1 MKKLL
6 VLLLTLVSLGATA
19 QNPIKFR
26 AATAVG
32 GAGLERGG
40 TFEYIVYANGNGNTT
55 TRQVL
60 VDMQYDQQNFE
71 LISVNHTGT
80 GGNGGILPAGSTISM
95 SYTNYPNYTW
105 TSITSGASA
114 NNTTNGTTNYQFG
127 NYTFNGANGPNA
139 ILRTTLT
146 WSTANGMPYGN
157 YDRMIVYVFRLKAA
171 STAYT
176 FNPIKLNFVA
186 GWNASGVMEPTL
198 MEAPLSTNVL
208 MNQNFGKY
216 VTAKVDLNSNLYNLS
231 TLRLS
236 FRDTVTNQGQLFP
249 VLADG
254 TVDINQSLLTANTVY
269 DVSLMHEMD
278 KIYAIYNG
286 AITISDF
293 TTAQSE
299 FTSMGLTSGGKGIN
313 VNTGQSMYAADINRN
328 KVIDGGDLPR
338 LLGQVAGKDTLMTLP
353 AGYTAGS
360 GGWMSLPTWR
370 ASEATTLGGQVEWAV
385 ISQNTYGA
393 GISRLLIDLREFP
406 AGTTPDQI
414 KSIQLFDLYTGP
426 IEYVSVS
433 SNQWATYKIPSA
445 MTKASDGT
453 SMYAGYIRDGGN
465 NDYPLRAEFEFNTDP
480 SVSWSSLTTT
490 NWNTFTRP
498 KTIFRTGAIGTNAIL
513 DLKYLLWGDVNRS
526 HSSQVVTTSGGS
538 STIQTNAIPS
548 LQMNMAFNETT
559 GQMSMASTGPYINTD
574 FAYTSI
580 DVNLT
585 NQTVTSNTIEIPV
598 NIDTKG
604 NSVGGL
610 QLEFVYDP
618 NKIKFEEMASN
629 VPNSWFV
636 FANAK
641 NGVVK
646 FGALDQNNTNPIKGT
661 NMPFKLKFSTIGDG
675 VDILTSVKVSQT
687 MDAADNKGNQLG
699 VVLNSTTI
707 KLTGYNNF

>member
-1 MKKLL
+1 MKKFL
-6 VLLLTLVSLGATA
+6 VLLLTLVSVASYS
-19 QNPIKFR
+19 QNPIKFK
-26 AATAVG
+26 ASTAVG
-32 GAGLERGG
+32 GATLDRGG

-60 VDMQYDQQNFE
+60 VDMQYDKDNFE
-71 LISVNHTGT
+71 LVSVAHTGT
-80 GGNGGILPAGSTISM
+80 GGNGGILPGGSTINL
-95 SYTNYPNYTW
+95 SYYNYPGYTF
-105 TSITSGASA
+105 TTVSSGNNA
-114 NNTTNGTTNYQFG
+114 NNTTNGTTNYQYCQYG
-127 NYTFNGANGPNA
+127 YSATSANA

-146 WSTANGMPYGN
+146 WSTTAAMPYTS
-157 YDRMIVYVFRLKAA
+157 YDRLIVYTFKLKAT

-186 GWNASGVMEPTL
+186 GWNGAGTQEATL
-198 MEAPLSTNVL
+198 MESPLSTSVV

-231 TLRLS
+231 NLKLS
-236 FRDTVTNQGQLFP
+236 FRDTATNQGQLFS

-254 TVDINQSLLTANTVY
+254 TVDVNQGLLAANKVY

-278 KIYAIYNG
+278 KIYTIYNS

-293 TTAQSE
+293 STAQAE
-299 FTSMGLTSGGKGIN
+299 FTSMGLIATKGVN
-313 VNTGQSMYAADINRN
+313 LNTGQALFAADINRN

-353 AGYTAGS
+353 ASYTAGS
-360 GGWMSLPTWR
+360 GGWMSLPTWK
-370 ASEATTLGGQVEWAV
+370 AADATTVWGDVEWAY
-385 ISQNTYGA
+385 ISPNSYSA
-393 GISRLLIDLREFP
+393 GVSALRIDMRQFP
-406 AGTTPDQI
+406 QGTTPNQV
-414 KSIQLFDLYTGP
+414 KSIQLFDVYTGP
-426 IEYVSVS
+426 IEYMSEDATWALYKVPS
-433 SNQWATYKIPSA
+433 SF
-445 MTKASDGT
+445 TKASDGT
-453 SMYAGYIRDGGN
+453 STYAAYIRQN
-465 NDYPLRAEFEFNTDP
+465 TTDYSFRANFEFNT
-480 SVSWSSLTTT
+480 SVNNSWGAITTT
-490 NWNTFTRP
+490 NWSDITKPRALF
-498 KTIFRTGAIGTNAIL
+498 KTGTLGANAIL

-526 HSSQVVTTSGGS
+526 HSSQVVTTAGGS

-559 GQMSMASTGPYINTD
+559 SKMSMASTGPYINTD

-580 DVNLT
+580 DVNLA

-610 QLEFVYDP
+610 QLEFAYDP
-618 NKIKFEEMASN
+618 TKIKFEEMISN
-629 VPNSWFV
+629 VPNSWFI

-646 FGALDQNNTNPIKGT
+646 FGALDQNNSNPIKGI

-675 VDILTSVKVSQT
+675 VNVLTSLKVSQT

-699 VVLNSTTI
+699 VVLNMTNI

>member
-26 AATAVG
+26 ALPSVG
-32 GAGLERGG
+32 GATLDRGN
-40 TFEYIVYANGNGNTT
+40 TFEYVVQANGNGNTT

-60 VDMQYDQQNFE
+60 VDMQYDQVNFE
-71 LISVNHTGT
+71 LVSVVCTGT
-80 GGNGGILPAGSTISM
+80 GGNGGVLPGGATFQLSH
-95 SYTNYPNYTW
+95 TNYPNYTW
-105 TSITSGASA
+105 NAVTSGNSA
-114 NNTTNGTTNYQFG
+114 NNTTNGTTNYQYAS
-127 NYTFNGANGPNA
+127 YTFNGAGGPNA

-146 WSTANGMPYGN
+146 WSSGNGMPYTG
-157 YDRMIVYVFRLKAA
+157 YDRLIVYTFRLKAT

-186 GWNASGVMEPTL
+186 GWNGSGVQEATL
-198 MEAPLSTNVL
+198 MESPLSTSVL
-208 MNQNFGKY
+208 MNQNFGKF
-216 VTAKVDLNSNLYNLS
+216 VSAKVDLNSNLYNLS
-231 TLRLS
+231 SLKVS
-236 FRDTVTNQGQLFP
+236 FKDTVTNQGQLFS

-254 TVDINQSLLTANTVY
+254 TVDINQSLLAANTVY

-278 KIYAIYNG
+278 KIYNIYNG

-293 TTAQSE
+293 STAQAE
-299 FTSMGLTSGGKGIN
+299 FTSMGLTPTKGAN
-313 VNTGQSMYAADINRN
+313 LNTGQALYAADINKN

-353 AGYTAGS
+353 TGYTAGS

-370 ASEATTLGGQVEWAV
+370 AADGTTTWGQTEFAY
-385 ISQNTYGA
+385 ISPNSYSTGVSA
-393 GISRLLIDLREFP
+393 LRIDMREFP
-406 AGTTPDQI
+406 AGTTPNQVR
-414 KSIQLFDLYTGP
+414 SIQLFDVYTGP
-426 IEYVSVS
+426 VEYISEDAAWAVYKVPS
-433 SNQWATYKIPSA
+433 SF
-445 MTKASDGT
+445 TKATDGT
-453 SMYAGYIRDGGN
+453 STYAAYIRQN
-465 NDYPLRAEFEFNTDP
+465 TTDYNFRAEFEFNT
-480 SVSWSSLTTT
+480 SVNNSWGAITTS
-490 NWNTFTRP
+490 NWNNITYPRTYF
-498 KTIFRTGAIGTNAIL
+498 KTGTIGANAVL

-526 HSSQVVTTSGGS
+526 HSSQVVTTAGGS

-559 GQMSMASTGPYINTD
+559 SKMSMASTGPYINTD

-580 DVNLT
+580 EINLA
-585 NQTVTSNTIEIPV
+585 NQTVTGNTIEIPV

-610 QLEFVYDP
+610 QLEFAYDP
-618 NKIKFEEMASN
+618 AKIKFEEMISN

-646 FGALDQNNTNPIKGT
+646 FGALDQNNTTPIRGT
-661 NMPFKLKFSTIGDG
+661 NIPFKLKFSTIGDG
-675 VDILTSVKVSQT
+675 VDVLTSLKVSQT

-699 VVLNSTTI
+699 VVLNMINI

>member
-6 VLLLTLVSLGATA
+6 VLLLTLVSFGATA

-26 AATAVG
+26 ALSSVG
-32 GAGLERGG
+32 GATLDRGG
-40 TFEYIVYANGNGNTT
+40 TFEYIVQANGNGNTT
-55 TRQVL
+55 TRQIL
-60 VDMQYDQQNFE
+60 VDMQYDQVNFE
-71 LISVNHTGT
+71 LVSVNHTGT
-80 GGNGGILPAGSTISM
+80 GGNGGVLPAGSTINLSH
-95 SYTNYPNYTW
+95 TNYPNYTW
-105 TSITSGASA
+105 NAVTSGASA
-114 NNTTNGTTNYQFG
+114 NNTTNGNTNYQYAS
-127 NYTFNGANGPNA
+127 YTFNGTGGANA

-146 WSTANGMPYGN
+146 WSTTAAMPYTA
-157 YDRMIVYVFRLKAA
+157 YDRLIVYVFRLKAN

-186 GWNASGVMEPTL
+186 GWNAAGASDITL
-198 MEAPLSTNVL
+198 MESPLSTSVL
-208 MNQNFGKY
+208 MNQNFGKF
-216 VTAKVDLNSNLYNLS
+216 VSAKVDLNSNLYNLS
-231 TLRLS
+231 SLKVS
-236 FRDTVTNQGQLFP
+236 FRDTATNQGQLFS

-254 TVDINQSLLTANTVY
+254 TVDVNQGLLAANKVY
-269 DVSLMHEMD
+269 EVSLMHEMD
-278 KIYAIYNG
+278 KIYNIYNG

-293 TTAQSE
+293 STAQAE
-299 FTSMGLTSGGKGIN
+299 FTSMGLTPTKGVN
-313 VNTGQSMYAADINRN
+313 LNTGQALYAADINKN

-370 ASEATTLGGQVEWAV
+370 AADGTTTWGQVEWAY
-385 ISQNTYGA
+385 ISPNSYSTGVSA
-393 GISRLLIDLREFP
+393 LRIDMREFP
-406 AGTTPDQI
+406 AGTTPNQVR
-414 KSIQLFDLYTGP
+414 SIQLFDVYTGP
-426 IEYVSVS
+426 VEYISEDAAWALYKVPS
-433 SNQWATYKIPSA
+433 SFAKAT
-445 MTKASDGT
+445 DGT
-453 SMYAGYIRDGGN
+453 STYAAYIRQN
-465 NDYPLRAEFEFNTDP
+465 QTDYNFRAEFEFNT
-480 SVSWSSLTTT
+480 SVNNSWGAITTT
-490 NWNTFTRP
+490 NWGNITYPRTY
-498 KTIFRTGAIGTNAIL
+498 FRTGILGANAVL

-526 HSSQVVTTSGGS
+526 HSSQVVTTAGGS

-548 LQMNMAFNETT
+548 LQMNIAFNEVT
-559 GQMSMASTGPYINTD
+559 QRMSMASTGPFINTD

-585 NQTVTSNTIEIPV
+585 NQTITSNTIEIPI

-610 QLEFVYDP
+610 QLEFAYDP
-618 NKIKFEEMASN
+618 NKIKFEEMVSN

>member
-1 MKKLL
+1 MKKFL
-6 VLLLTLVSLGATA
+6 VLLLTLVSLVSYS

-26 AATAVG
+26 ALSSVG
-32 GAGLERGG
+32 GATLDRGS
-40 TFEYIVYANGNGNTT
+40 TFEYIVQANGNGNTS

-60 VDMQYDQQNFE
+60 VDMQYDKDNFE
-71 LISVNHTGT
+71 LVSVAHTGT
-80 GGNGGILPAGSTISM
+80 GGNGGILPGGSAINL
-95 SYTNYPNYTW
+95 SYYNYPGYTF
-105 TSITSGASA
+105 TTVSSGNS
-114 NNTTNGTTNYQFG
+114 NNTTTNGTTNYQYAQYSY
-127 NYTFNGANGPNA
+127 NATSANA

-146 WSTANGMPYGN
+146 WSTSNGMPYTA
-157 YDRMIVYVFRLKAA
+157 YDRLIVYTFRLKAA

-176 FNPIKLNFVA
+176 FNPIKLNFVSA
-186 GWNASGVMEPTL
+186 WNASGAQEATL
-198 MEAPLSTNVL
+198 MESPLSTAVV

-216 VTAKVDLNSNLYNLS
+216 VSAKVDLNSNLYNLS
-231 TLRLS
+231 SLKVS
-236 FRDTVTNQGQLFP
+236 FRDTATNQGQLFS

-254 TVDINQSLLTANTVY
+254 TVDVNQGLLAANKVY

-278 KIYAIYNG
+278 KIYTIYNS

-293 TTAQSE
+293 STAQAE
-299 FTSMGLTSGGKGIN
+299 FTSMGLTATKGVN
-313 VNTGQSMYAADINRN
+313 LNTGQALYAADINRN
-328 KVIDGGDLPR
+328 KAIDGGDLPR

-353 AGYTAGS
+353 ANYTVGN

-370 ASEATTLGGQVEWAV
+370 AADATTIGGQTEWAYV
-385 ISQNTYGA
+385 SPNSYST
-393 GISRLLIDLREFP
+393 GISALRIDMREFP
-406 AGTTPDQI
+406 VGTTPNQI
-414 KSIQLFDLYTGP
+414 KSIQLFDVYTGP
-426 IEYVSVS
+426 IEYMSEDAAWAVYKVPS
-433 SNQWATYKIPSA
+433 SFAKAT
-445 MTKASDGT
+445 DGT
-453 SMYAGYIRDGGN
+453 STYAAYIRQN
-465 NDYPLRAEFEFNTDP
+465 TTDYNFRAEFEMNT
-480 SVSWSSLTTT
+480 SVNNSWGAITTT
-490 NWNTFTRP
+490 NWNTITYPR
-498 KTIFRTGAIGTNAIL
+498 TIFKTGTLGTNAIL

-526 HSSQVVTTSGGS
+526 HSSQVVTTAGGS

-548 LQMNMAFNETT
+548 LVSNATFTSELRIK
-559 GQMSMASTGPYINTD
+559 SMASTGPYINTN

-580 DVNLT
+580 DVNLA
-585 NQTVTSNTIEIPV
+585 NQTVTGNTVEIPV

-618 NKIKFEEMASN
+618 TKIKFEEMIST

-641 NGVVK
+641 DGVVK

-675 VDILTSVKVSQT
+675 VDVLTALKVSQT

-699 VVLNSTTI
+699 VVLNMTNI

>member
-6 VLLLTLVSLGATA
+6 VLLLTLVSMAA
-19 QNPIKFR
+19 YSQNPIKFR
-26 AATAVG
+26 ALSSVG
-32 GAGLERGG
+32 GATLDRGG
-40 TFEYIVYANGNGNTT
+40 TFEYIVQANGNGNNT

-60 VDMQYDQQNFE
+60 VDMQYDQVNFE
-71 LISVNHTGT
+71 LVSVNHTGT
-80 GGNGGILPAGSTISM
+80 GGNGGVLPGGSTISL
-95 SYTNYPNYTW
+95 SHTNYPNYTW
-105 TSITSGASA
+105 NAVTSGNSA
-114 NNTTNGTTNYQFG
+114 NNTTNGNTNYQFAS
-127 NYTFNGANGPNA
+127 YTFNGAGGPNA

-146 WSTANGMPYGN
+146 WSTTAAMPYTG
-157 YDRMIVYVFRLKAA
+157 YDRLIVYVFRLKAN

-176 FNPIKLNFVA
+176 FNPIRLNFVA
-186 GWNASGVMEPTL
+186 GWTANGTWDNTL
-198 MEAPLSTNVL
+198 MESPLSTNVL
-208 MNQNFGKY
+208 MNQNFGKF
-216 VTAKVDLNSNLYNLS
+216 VSAKVDLNSNLFNLS
-231 TLRLS
+231 NLRVS

-254 TVDINQSLLTANTVY
+254 TVDVNQSLLAANTVY

-278 KIYAIYNG
+278 KIHAIYNG

-293 TTAQSE
+293 STAQAE
-299 FTSMGLTSGGKGIN
+299 FTSMGLTPGGKGVN
-313 VNTGQSMYAADINRN
+313 LNTGQALFAADINRN

-338 LLGQVAGKDTLMTLP
+338 LLGQVAGRDTLMTLP

-370 ASEATTLGGQVEWAV
+370 AAGATTTWGEVEWAY
-385 ISQNTYGA
+385 ISPNSYSA
-393 GISRLLIDLREFP
+393 GVSALRIDMREFP
-406 AGTTPDQI
+406 AGTTPNQI
-414 KSIQLFDLYTGP
+414 RSIQLFDVYTGP
-426 IEYVSVS
+426 IEYMSEDATWALYKVPS
-433 SNQWATYKIPSA
+433 SF
-445 MTKASDGT
+445 TKAIDGT
-453 SMYAGYIRDGGN
+453 STYAAYIRQN
-465 NDYPLRAEFEFNTDP
+465 QTDYSFKAEFEFNT
-480 SVSWSSLTTT
+480 SVNNSWGAITTT
-490 NWNTFTRP
+490 NWGNITNPR
-498 KTIFRTGAIGTNAIL
+498 TIFRTGTLGANAIL

-526 HSSQVVTTSGGS
+526 HSSQVVTTAGGS

-548 LQMNMAFNETT
+548 LQMNMSFNEVT
-559 GQMSMASTGPYINTD
+559 QKMSMSSTGPFINTD

-580 DVNLT
+580 EVNLA
-585 NQTVTSNTIEIPV
+585 NQTVTANTIEIPV

-618 NKIKFEEMASN
+618 NKIKFEEMTSN

-641 NGVVK
+641 NGIVK
-646 FGALDQNNTNPIKGT
+646 FGALDQNNTTPIRGT

-675 VDILTSVKVSQT
+675 VDVLTSLKVSQT

-699 VVLNSTTI
+699 VVLNMTNI

>member
-1 MKKLL
+1 MKKFL
-6 VLLLTLVSLGATA
+6 VLLLTLVSVASYS
-19 QNPIKFR
+19 QNPIKFK
-26 AATAVG
+26 ASTAVG
-32 GAGLERGG
+32 GATLDRGG

-60 VDMQYDQQNFE
+60 VDMQYDKDNFE
-71 LISVNHTGT
+71 LVSVAHTGT
-80 GGNGGILPAGSTISM
+80 GGNGGILPGGSTINL
-95 SYTNYPNYTW
+95 SYYNYPGYTF
-105 TSITSGASA
+105 TTVSSGNNA
-114 NNTTNGTTNYQFG
+114 NNTTNGTTNYQYCQYG
-127 NYTFNGANGPNA
+127 YSATSANA

-146 WSTANGMPYGN
+146 WSTTAAMPYTS
-157 YDRMIVYVFRLKAA
+157 YDRLIVYTFKLKAT

-186 GWNASGVMEPTL
+186 GWNGAGTQEATL
-198 MEAPLSTNVL
+198 MESPLSTSVV

-231 TLRLS
+231 NLKLS
-236 FRDTVTNQGQLFP
+236 FRDTATNQGQLFS

-254 TVDINQSLLTANTVY
+254 TVDVNQGLLAANKVY

-278 KIYAIYNG
+278 KIYTIYNS

-293 TTAQSE
+293 STAQAE
-299 FTSMGLTSGGKGIN
+299 FTSMGLIATKGVN
-313 VNTGQSMYAADINRN
+313 LNTGQALFAADINRN

-353 AGYTAGS
+353 ASYTAGS
-360 GGWMSLPTWR
+360 GGWMSLPTWK
-370 ASEATTLGGQVEWAV
+370 AADATTVWGDVEWAY
-385 ISQNTYGA
+385 ISPNSYSA
-393 GISRLLIDLREFP
+393 GVSALRIDMRQFP
-406 AGTTPDQI
+406 QGTTPNQV
-414 KSIQLFDLYTGP
+414 KSIQLFDVYTGP
-426 IEYVSVS
+426 IEYMSEDATWALYKVPS
-433 SNQWATYKIPSA
+433 SF
-445 MTKASDGT
+445 TKASDGT
-453 SMYAGYIRDGGN
+453 STYAAYIRQN
-465 NDYPLRAEFEFNTDP
+465 TTDYSFRANFEFNT
-480 SVSWSSLTTT
+480 SVNNSWGAITTT
-490 NWNTFTRP
+490 NWSDITKPRALF
-498 KTIFRTGAIGTNAIL
+498 KTGTLGANAIL

-526 HSSQVVTTSGGS
+526 HSSQVVTTAGGS

-559 GQMSMASTGPYINTD
+559 SKMSMASTGPYINTD

-580 DVNLT
+580 DVNLA

-610 QLEFVYDP
+610 QLEFAYDP
-618 NKIKFEEMASN
+618 TKIKFEEMISN
-629 VPNSWFV
+629 VPNSWFI
-636 FANAK
+636 FANTK

-646 FGALDQNNTNPIKGT
+646 FGALDQNNSNPIKGI

-675 VDILTSVKVSQT
+675 VNVLTSLKVSQT

-699 VVLNSTTI
+699 VVLNMTNI